1 MIKHRTICPN
11 FYVVEVSGKSLYFS
25 YNTLVGFIVKGK
37 SYVSENVW
45 SKTTGK
51 HLNLFSSKES
61 RIPYAEFE
69 KQVQEL
75 LG

>member
-25 YNTLVGFIVKGK
+25 YDTLVGFMVNGK
-37 SYVSENVW
+37 SYISENVW